1 MAYEL
6 NTLNDEKLL
15 QYKSRRKKEKG
26 KCIFSKKENN

>member
-26 KCIFSKKENN
+26 KLKRRIIKQ